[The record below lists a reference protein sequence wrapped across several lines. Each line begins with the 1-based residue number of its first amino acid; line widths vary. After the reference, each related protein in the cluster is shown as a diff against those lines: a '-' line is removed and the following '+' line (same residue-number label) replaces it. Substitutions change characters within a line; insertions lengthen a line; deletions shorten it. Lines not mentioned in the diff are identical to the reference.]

1 MENKNLLKMAVE
13 GQKLS
18 KADKDELRA
27 MFAQYGVKVKKNGC
41 SNCWADAAAEYMAAA
56 KADANARLEGA
67 QQKSENVEQK
77 PKAEYILKEGTRV
90 RFLGMLITPE
100 TMDDEFAKRLLSLGF
115 PLLYFSKYPK

>member
-18 KADKDELRA
+18 KADKAELRA
-27 MFAQYGVKVKKNGC
+27 MFAQYGVNVKKNGC

-56 KADANARLEGA
+56 KADPNARLEGA
-67 QQKSENVEQK
+67 QQKAEKVEQK

-100 TMDDEFAKRLLSLGF
+100 TMDDEFEKRLLSLGF
-115 PLLYFSKYPK
+115 PLLYFDIYPK